1 MTTQDVQVNF
11 SELMTRLLGLLTEK
25 ERDVIQRRFS
35 LDGRSKETLDKIGQ
49 GYSITRERVRQI
61 EAVALTKLARISMD
75 PSMQKIHKLAFSVLE
90 EHGKVMA
97 EDVLVSTMLKSLSNT
112 KNVESNAM
120 KLAMKVSSQL
130 IKQEKNQFY
139 RTFWR
144 TSDIS
149 LLSVKDCISNIKK
162 ILKKKKDVM
171 NIDAISKI
179 LAPNYS
185 KSMINSVLQIDWEFK
200 PTEDGWGLTSW
211 RHINPR
217 SIKDKIMIIFK
228 ELGKPLHFNEVI
240 NHVIEDFKAK
250 KMVTHQA
257 IHNELI
263 RHDEFVLVGRG
274 LYALEEWGLP
284 SGTVCDLIQ
293 SVLVE
298 NDGPMKR
305 QDIIKAVLEKRDI
318 RLGTI
323 SLNLQKY
330 PFFKR
335 VGRAIYQYDASLDT
349 RKQKRRRG

>member
-1 MTTQDVQVNF
+1 MTIQDAQVNF
-11 SELMTRLLGLLTEK
+11 SELMDRLLGLLTEK

-35 LDGRSKETLDKIGQ
+35 LGGREKETLDKIGR

-61 EAVALTKLARISMD
+61 EAVALKKLARISMD
-75 PSMQKIHKLAFSVLE
+75 PSMQRIHKLAFAVLQD
-90 EHGKVMA
+90 HGKVMA
-97 EDVLVSTMLKSLSNT
+97 EDMLVSEMLKNLSDT
-112 KNVESNAM
+112 KDVGANAM
-120 KLAMKVSSQL
+120 KLAMRVSSQL
-130 IKQEKNQFY
+130 VKQEKNQFY

-144 TSDIS
+144 TSDVS
-149 LLSVKDCISNIKK
+149 LLSVKDCIRNIKK

-171 NIDAISKI
+171 DEAAISRD
-179 LAPNYS
+179 LLPQYS
-185 KSMINSVLQIDWEFK
+185 EAMVASVLRIDWEFK
-200 PTEDGWGLTSW
+200 PTEDGWGLSSW

-228 ELGKPLHFNEVI
+228 DLGKPLHFNEVI
-240 NHVIEDFKAK
+240 NHVIGDFQSK

-274 LYALEEWGLP
+274 LYALAEWDLP

-293 SVLVE
+293 AVLVE
-298 NDGPMKR
+298 NGGPMKR
-305 QDIIKAVLEKRDI
+305 QDIIKTVLEKREI

-330 PFFKR
+330 PFFRR
-335 VGRAIYQYDASLDT
+335 VGRAIYEYDATLDN
-349 RKQKRRRG
+349 RKRKRRRG